1 MIGEELI
8 NTVTKKVSI
17 DESKNIIIPNTQN
30 NNIHGSS
37 NNTPITNNKIPNNKL
52 IDNNNQP
59 QINNPP
65 TNNHQEVTNNQPQTI
80 NQSTNNQLQINN
92 QSTNNQPQINNSS
105 TNNQP
110 QINNPS
116 TNNQEST
123 NQTSTNQQLVS
134 QKNNYLRFIP
144 NLHNIIFFIICI
156 LIFVALYKYITYT
169 KHDIEAELIK
179 FNELNKHFNN

>member
-30 NNIHGSS
+30 NNIHEPS
-37 NNTPITNNKIPNNKL
+37 NNTTISNNKIPNNKL
-52 IDNNNQP
+52 IDNNQP
-59 QINNPP
+59 QINNQP
-65 TNNHQEVTNNQPQTI
+65 TNNHQELI
-80 NQSTNNQLQINN
+80 
-92 QSTNNQPQINNSS
+92 NNQPQINNSS

-110 QINNPS
+110 QINNSSINNQSQINNSS

-123 NQTSTNQQLVS
+123 NHQESTNNTPINQQS
-134 QKNNYLRFIP
+134 SPQNKKNNYLRFIP
-144 NLHNIIFFIICI
+144 NIHNIIFFIICI
-156 LIFVALYKYITYT
+156 LIFAALYKYITYT